1 MGSTKLDFGGPFT
14 TKKESIFLL
23 RVSLFF
29 NECIQNTLHFP
40 RASENF
46 PLEKSQKIRG
56 KTTSKKLMEGPSL
69 FASLPSPF
77 PRPFQFLRDFSHF
90 QTLPPPLIFP
100 RSAAFLQHS
109 ICEREGKDPS
119 DITRGHNADFPQD
132 QDIEGWA

>member
-56 KTTSKKLMEGPSL
+56 KTTSKKLMKGPSL

-90 QTLPPPLIFP
+90 QTLPPLSFSQCQLLFSNTPSAKGREKILRTSHVGTMLIFP
-100 RSAAFLQHS
+100 R
-109 ICEREGKDPS
+109 
-119 DITRGHNADFPQD
+119 TRT
-132 QDIEGWA
+132 

>member
-90 QTLPPPLIFP
+90 QTLPPLSLSQGQLLFSNTPSAKGREKILRTSHVGTMLIFP
-100 RSAAFLQHS
+100 R
-109 ICEREGKDPS
+109 
-119 DITRGHNADFPQD
+119 TRT
-132 QDIEGWA
+132 